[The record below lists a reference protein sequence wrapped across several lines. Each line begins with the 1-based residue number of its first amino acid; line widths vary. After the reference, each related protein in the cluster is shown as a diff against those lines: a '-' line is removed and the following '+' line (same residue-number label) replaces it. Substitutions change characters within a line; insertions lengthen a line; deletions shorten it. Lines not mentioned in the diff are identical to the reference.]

1 MYNYMDAT
9 SAAGSAIFF
18 ILVVVLGSFI
28 AMNLVLAQI
37 MFSFLEE
44 DMKTRLAA
52 LNEKRQM
59 QAITAMMGGNV
70 ENEDVPVSTPIVVI
84 KPDENPPDKK
94 TNPNPNKD
102 DDQLKIRERS
112 KSRKAMKSKKEKLET
127 DACDK
132 VL

>member
-9 SAAGSAIFF
+9 SAAGTAIFF

-44 DMKTRLAA
+44 DMKTRLVA

-59 QAITAMMGGNV
+59 QAITAMMGGIV
-70 ENEDVPVSTPIVVI
+70 QTEDVPVSAPIVVTL
-84 KPDENPPDKK
+84 PTEYSAD
-94 TNPNPNKD
+94 
-102 DDQLKIRERS
+102 
-112 KSRKAMKSKKEKLET
+112 
-127 DACDK
+127 
-132 VL
+132 